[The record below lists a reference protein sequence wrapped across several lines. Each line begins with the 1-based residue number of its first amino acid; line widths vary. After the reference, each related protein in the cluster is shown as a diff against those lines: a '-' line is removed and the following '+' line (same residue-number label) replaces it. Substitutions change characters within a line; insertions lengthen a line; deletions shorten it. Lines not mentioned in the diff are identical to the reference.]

1 MIRNNWISYV
11 WRSAFVLVSA
21 VVFGVCLTQTAF
33 VSPGA
38 YFDHGYE
45 LPLDSME
52 NSAWSQLCFGW
63 LGLPAAVVSLFMP
76 YAFPIVPIVVAVVLF
91 AKEWDIA
98 AAMAALVAVGSMW
111 INHTLA
117 LAAWLANPLLA
128 AAWLLLL
135 LNKRRGALFCAAMAL
150 GLMVGFLSLDKVP
163 FGLKTAW
170 VPITA
175 YGVGYWLWV
184 TSAGIVVSGVSIERI
199 LCWVAARKHSALDC
213 A

>member
-76 YAFPIVPIVVAVVLF
+76 YAFPIVPIVVAFVLF

-117 LAAWLANPLLA
+117 LAAWLQTRFLRLPGFSCSSACA
-128 AAWLLLL
+128 AARCSARQWRLDSWW
-135 LNKRRGALFCAAMAL
+135 AFCRSTKYHLA
-150 GLMVGFLSLDKVP
+150 
-163 FGLKTAW
+163 
-170 VPITA
+170 
-175 YGVGYWLWV
+175 
-184 TSAGIVVSGVSIERI
+184 
-199 LCWVAARKHSALDC
+199 
-213 A
+213 